1 MFTLLL
7 TVDVYTLP
15 PRGIKGEAG
24 DPEPVSVNI

>member
-15 PRGIKGEAG
+15 PKGIKGEAG
-24 DPEPVSVNI
+24 APDPVSVRI